1 MDARRRRGPPDV
13 QRLPGQL
20 AVTAVAFVLGLLVV
34 AQLRINQAAPALA
47 GVPSQD
53 LTILVA
59 NLNTGNDQLRE
70 EILTLERELAQ
81 LRDDQL
87 RGETSL
93 DQLHG
98 DLDEVRA
105 FAGLAPVVGRGVRVT
120 VTGPISGPSVEELL
134 NELRNAGAEAIAV
147 ADVRIVPGVV
157 VAGPPAALTVEGV
170 RLGDP
175 FEVHAIG
182 SPDTLVGSLTR
193 TGGLVAQLVATEPL
207 AQLTVT
213 PTDRTVVPATTRSL
227 IPANG
232 GPRL

>member
-1 MDARRRRGPPDV
+1 
-13 QRLPGQL
+13 
-20 AVTAVAFVLGLLVV
+20 VTAVAFVLGLLVV
-34 AQLRINQAAPALA
+34 AQLRLQQTTPALA
-47 GVPSQD
+47 GVSSQD
-53 LTILVA
+53 LTVLVA
-59 NLNTGNDQLRE
+59 NLNTGNDQLRG
-70 EILTLERELAQ
+70 EIVSLERELGQ
-81 LRDDQL
+81 LRGDQL

-120 VTGPISGPSVEELL
+120 VAGPIAGPSVEELV

-147 ADVRIVPGVV
+147 DDVRMVPGVV
-157 VAGPPAALTVEGV
+157 VAGPPAALAVEGV

-175 FEVHAIG
+175 FEVRAVG

-193 TGGLVAQLVATEPL
+193 TGGLIAQLAATEPL
-207 AQLTVT
+207 ASLTVT
-213 PTDRTVVPATTRSL
+213 PTDRIVLPATARSL

-232 GPRL
+232 RPRL

>member
-1 MDARRRRGPPDV
+1 M

-93 DQLHG
+93 DQL
-98 DLDEVRA
+98 
-105 FAGLAPVVGRGVRVT
+105 P
-120 VTGPISGPSVEELL
+120 
-134 NELRNAGAEAIAV
+134 GA
-147 ADVRIVPGVV
+147 
-157 VAGPPAALTVEGV
+157 L
-170 RLGDP
+170 
-175 FEVHAIG
+175 
-182 SPDTLVGSLTR
+182 
-193 TGGLVAQLVATEPL
+193 
-207 AQLTVT
+207 
-213 PTDRTVVPATTRSL
+213 
-227 IPANG
+227 
-232 GPRL
+232 